1 VDGVIITGYLAGHNA
16 ARQAYGWDQYLVLPR
31 SLAIGDFMAF
41 VTEKLE
47 TGEALKVVYRM
58 ARGEY
63 WERMQ
68 QIGLYTEDV
77 DQVRRLVE
85 EAGLSGILAR
95 PLKK

>member
-1 VDGVIITGYLAGHNA
+1 
-16 ARQAYGWDQYLVLPR
+16 
-31 SLAIGDFMAF
+31 
-41 VTEKLE
+41 
-47 TGEALKVVYRM
+47 
-58 ARGEY
+58 
-63 WERMQ
+63 MQ